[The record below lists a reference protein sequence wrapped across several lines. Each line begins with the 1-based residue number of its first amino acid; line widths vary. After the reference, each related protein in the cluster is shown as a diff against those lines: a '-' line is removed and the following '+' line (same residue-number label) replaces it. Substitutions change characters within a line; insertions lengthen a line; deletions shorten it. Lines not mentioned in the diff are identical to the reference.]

1 MGGGVN
7 LVALQDYGAEWL
19 KQFPVIG
26 CRDEGTVK
34 MLERSGIAAYLTGC
48 FTLTL
53 KPFPNVNRHGKI
65 LLVDAPA
72 AVVDFVKEHTKKEVL
87 LVSHDYKKSTLP
99 QEVIDYALEHDK
111 KEIIP
116 TSHYPAFPDTPH
128 SKCAYKGNWSYRR
141 ALIEGLLRFYQ
152 GASLIVTNRLHVS
165 LPCLALGTPVLL
177 INHKNKLLDYRLS
190 TFLPYV
196 NQTTPEDLLSGK
208 HLFNFDEPEANPG
221 GHEKLAEKI
230 RISCTNFINSCES
243 NPDTSLID
251 VETWL
256 DGQKRN
262 LRLKRFIRMLLP
274 DAKLPNPKLADPRL
288 YTI

>member
-1 MGGGVN
+1 
-7 LVALQDYGAEWL
+7 
-19 KQFPVIG
+19 
-26 CRDEGTVK
+26 

-53 KPFPNVNRHGKI
+53 KPFPNVNLHGKI
-65 LLVDAPA
+65 LLVDVPEEVA
-72 AVVDFVKEHTKKEVL
+72 DFVKEHTKKEI
-87 LVSHDYKKSTLP
+87 VSFSHSYTQPTFP
-99 QEVIDYALEHDK
+99 QEIVDYALEHDK

-116 TSHYPAFPDTPH
+116 TSHYPALPDKPSH
-128 SKCAYKGNWSYRR
+128 KSCYPGNWSYRR
-141 ALIEGLLRFYQ
+141 ALTEGFLKFYQ
-152 GASLIVTNRLHVS
+152 GASLIVTRRLHAA

-177 INHKNKLLDYRLS
+177 VRNKAGFDYRFS
-190 TFLPYV
+190 SFIPYV
-196 NQTTPEDLLSGK
+196 NQTTNEDLLSGK
-208 HLFNFDEPEANPG
+208 YLFNFDEPKANPG